1 MGRLSYN
8 DPQGQLAHL
17 RIVAGD
23 APRDAYLE
31 LRYRLPGGGMASE
44 FHRVEDRHRLVDAVN
59 RRAVSTD
66 VYVGCAP
73 RSRPDGRK
81 QAVEQV
87 WTLWAE
93 CDGEAA
99 SAAARAFIPRPALV
113 IESGSPGNV
122 HAYWPLREAAHP
134 RDAESANLRLAAAL
148 GADVACFDASR
159 ILRPPG
165 TWNHK
170 HQPARAVSVLAH
182 RVAVRFDLDQVVGGL
197 RQIDTS
203 VVDRRWRPE
212 MPRRI
217 GADPLLKIAPS
228 VYVREL
234 LGVPAV
240 AERKVRCPF
249 HDDERPSLH
258 VYRTPQR
265 GWSCYSCRRGGSIY
279 DLAAHMWGT
288 GTKGRDFVKLRQRL
302 LEVFAVEIAR
312 ERSAVED
319 RVLNR

>member
-1 MGRLSYN
+1 MGNVSHN

-17 RIVAGD
+17 RFVAGD
-23 APRDAYLE
+23 APRESYLE
-31 LRYRLPGGGMASE
+31 VRYRVPGGGMASE
-44 FHRVEDRHRLVDAVN
+44 FHSVANRQRVVDAVN
-59 RRAVSTD
+59 RRAASTD

-93 CDGEAA
+93 CDGAAA

-113 IESGSPGNV
+113 VASGSPGNI
-122 HAYWPLREAAHP
+122 HAYWPLRQAAHP
-134 RDAESANLRLAAAL
+134 REAERANLRLAATL
-148 GADVACFDASR
+148 GADLACFDASR

-170 HQPARAVSVLAH
+170 HEPARRVNVVEH
-182 RVAVRFDLDQVVGGL
+182 RVAVRFELDEVVGGL
-197 RQIDTS
+197 RHIDTS

-212 MPRRI
+212 TPRR
-217 GADPLLKIAPS
+217 ATTDPLLTISPS
-228 VYVREL
+228 TYVSEL
-234 LGVPAV
+234 LGTRA
-240 AERKVRCPF
+240 AAGRKVRCPF

-258 VYRTPQR
+258 VYPTPQR

-279 DLAAHMWGT
+279 DLAAEVWGT
-288 GTKGRDFVKLRQRL
+288 GTKGRDFLELRRRL
-302 LEVFAVEIAR
+302 AEVFAAEIAR
-312 ERSAVED
+312 GRSAVED